1 MAFINDLP
9 DYLLHSFD
17 PVYINNNIIDCLL
30 YADDVILLSN
40 SQKGFQSK
48 LDSLELFCKEWCMSV
63 NISKTKVVIFNKSGR
78 FTKQNFLLNN
88 KVLDTESKTE
98 LYKKAVKA
106 LFKLKADVLSL
117 YPMPKTSLHI
127 FDHTLSNL
135 FYYTVQKYGVVIYQN
150 QLTLTLCL
158 TIQDYHL
165 YFPVINYI
173 FIFVNIYWVL
183 IKQAPTLQY

>member
-1 MAFINDLP
+1 
-9 DYLLHSFD
+9 
-17 PVYINNNIIDCLL
+17 
-30 YADDVILLSN
+30 
-40 SQKGFQSK
+40 
-48 LDSLELFCKEWCMSV
+48 MSV

-165 YFPVINYI
+165 YFPVIITYS
-173 FIFVNIYWVL
+173 FL
-183 IKQAPTLQY
+183 

>member
-1 MAFINDLP
+1 MT
-9 DYLLHSFD
+9 
-17 PVYINNNIIDCLL
+17 LL
-30 YADDVILLSN
+30 YADDVILLSTCN
-40 SQKGFQSK
+40 SQKGLQSK

-63 NISKTKVVIFNKSGR
+63 NISKTKVLIFNKTGR
-78 FTKQNFLLNN
+78 FIKQNSLLNN
-88 KVLDTESKTE
+88 KVFDRCINSYKYLGITFSSSGSFTESKTE

-106 LFKLKADVLSL
+106 FFKLKADVLSL

-127 FDHTLSNL
+127 FDHTVKPILLYCSEIWGC
-135 FYYTVQKYGVVIYQN
+135 YICIYQN

-165 YFPVINYI
+165 YFPVINCI

-183 IKQAPTLQY
+183 IKQAPT